1 MRYPGGVPKAV
12 TFSYDDGVPQ
22 DKRLAELFDKYGL
35 KCTFNINS
43 SLLGL
48 KGAINFDGKSVNHT
62 KIAPL
67 DVKKVYANHEV
78 AVHTLTHPNLTLE
91 EDTTVEYQVEEDR
104 KALERLTEK
113 KVCGMA
119 YPCGGVNNDDRVAEI
134 IKNKT
139 NVLYSRTITSSHSFD
154 LPPNLYR
161 LNPSVYITETDKMF
175 EMANEFINLKTD
187 EPKLFYVW
195 GHSYEFDVIDEISWE
210 RFEQVCKLISGKDDT
225 FYGTNKEV
233 LTRLNLL

>member
-1 MRYPGGVPKAV
+1 MKYL
-12 TFSYDDGVPQ
+12 TFSFDDGVLQ
-22 DKRLAELFDKYGL
+22 DKRLIELFDKYGL
-35 KCTFNINS
+35 KGTFNLNS

-48 KGAINFDGKSVNHT
+48 KGAINFDEKPINHT

-113 KVCGMA
+113 PVCGMA

-139 NVLYSRTITSSHSFD
+139 
-154 LPPNLYR
+154 
-161 LNPSVYITETDKMF
+161 
-175 EMANEFINLKTD
+175 
-187 EPKLFYVW
+187 
-195 GHSYEFDVIDEISWE
+195 
-210 RFEQVCKLISGKDDT
+210 
-225 FYGTNKEV
+225 KE
-233 LTRLNLL
+233 